1 MAQIDDDSSRSVMI
15 GQDRAEQPTG
25 RSHVATQRYARC
37 DDLAMLVNSAVH
49 LSPNGSGFH
58 LGVINKPMAANQMPT
73 RLCHSDSTGA
83 RCPKPQHLA
92 ASLEVLVAYEASLC
106 MRYGGGR
113 DPTVLLPS
121 RPLKPP
127 QRPWP
132 YPAHG
137 GEAGRNR
144 LSTARCVRCARSY
157 RDRRSAT
164 GRGAG

>member
-15 GQDRAEQPTG
+15 GQDRAEQRTG

-106 MRYGGGR
+106 MRYEGSISNCSIAKA
-113 DPTVLLPS
+113 PV
-121 RPLKPP
+121 K
-127 QRPWP
+127 
-132 YPAHG
+132 A
-137 GEAGRNR
+137 
-144 LSTARCVRCARSY
+144 TAAALARSSTW
-157 RDRRSAT
+157 RR
-164 GRGAG
+164 GRS